1 MDAAQAQILVDS
13 LLDTVV
19 GDWHIDAFLGKGK
32 SAVVLACTRGTEV
45 GAIKVFHPEL
55 IQRYGKSVQLER
67 ILREK
72 GLIGASHPHLVRIL
86 DGGECGK
93 TGHLYVVMEK
103 LPYANLHDEL
113 LKIPPEAIP
122 ALISQ
127 IASAARFLED
137 RNLAHRDI
145 KPENIAVSP
154 DFSKAI
160 LLDLG
165 VLRPVGCSNL
175 TDVNQR
181 PFIGTLRY
189 SSPEFLERKEEDT
202 LEGWRSLTFYQL
214 GAVLHDMLMKR
225 VLFEDDSEPYPR
237 LVRAVLESIPQIHAA
252 SAKCVALANH
262 CLLKNPT
269 TRLELVNWER
279 FQVLSAD
286 DPLTL
291 SLTRDRIKQRQRFF
305 QAAAVPVKSTG
316 GTQRLSRK
324 ALDDVCNRVESRI
337 ASLMNDLQAFPLR
350 TTQSVNDTENGVCE
364 TYIHF
369 EKDIQK
375 GLPFR
380 LAVLLRFSLIDE
392 NNGNPIFRA
401 EAAAAMANYEISHD
415 KMPTPSLIQTGEL
428 ELLLDSPTLEALF
441 ISGLDDAYTRI
452 EKNEVPGPGRIIG
465 LVVNEVTT

>member
-19 GDWHIDAFLGKGK
+19 GGWQIGAFLGRGK
-32 SAVVLACTRGTEV
+32 SAVVLRCTRATEV

-55 IQRYGKSVQLER
+55 IQRYGKPVQLER

-72 GLIGASHPHLVRIL
+72 SLVGATHPHLVRIL
-86 DGGECGK
+86 DGGECDK
-93 TGHLYVVMEK
+93 TGHLYVVMEH

-113 LKIPPEAIP
+113 QKVPPEAIP
-122 ALISQ
+122 GLISQ

-165 VLRPVGCSNL
+165 VLRPVGSSNL
-175 TDVNQR
+175 TDIDQR

-202 LEGWRSLTFYQL
+202 LEGWRSVTFYQL
-214 GAVLHDMLMKR
+214 GAVLHDLLMKR
-225 VLFEDDSEPYPR
+225 LLFDDDSEPYPR
-237 LVRAVLESIPQIHAA
+237 LVKAVLENIPQIHGAN
-252 SAKCVALANH
+252 AKCVALANH
-262 CLLKNPT
+262 CLIKNPT

-279 FQVLSAD
+279 FQVLPAD
-286 DPLTL
+286 DPVTL
-291 SLTRDRIKQRQRFF
+291 SGTRDRIKLRQKFF
-305 QAAAVPVKSTG
+305 QAAAVPVKATG
-316 GTQRLSRK
+316 NFQKLSRK
-324 ALDDVCNRVESRI
+324 TLDDVCNRVESRI

-350 TTQSVNDTENGVCE
+350 TTQSVKDAERGICE
-364 TYIHF
+364 TCIHF

-380 LAVLLRFSLIDE
+380 LAVLLRFTLLDE
-392 NNGNPIFRA
+392 NNGKPIFRA
-401 EAAAAMANYEISHD
+401 EAAAAMANDEIPHD
-415 KMPTPSLIQTGEL
+415 LMPEPTAIQAGEL
-428 ELLLDSPTLEALF
+428 ELLLDSPSLEAVF
-441 ISGLDDAYTRI
+441 VSALDDAYTHI
-452 EKNEVPGPGRIIG
+452 EKNAVPSPG
-465 LVVNEVTT
+465 VVIVLAVKEKTP

>member
-13 LLDTVV
+13 LLNTVV

-55 IQRYGKSVQLER
+55 IQRYGKHVQLER

-72 GLIGASHPHLVRIL
+72 SLVGAFHPHLVRIL
-86 DGGECGK
+86 DGGECDK
-93 TGHLYVVMEK
+93 TGHLYVVMER

-113 LKIPPEAIP
+113 QKIPPEAIP
-122 ALISQ
+122 VLISQ

-137 RNLAHRDI
+137 RNLVHRDI

-165 VLRPVGCSNL
+165 VLRPVGSSNL
-175 TDVNQR
+175 TDIDQR

-202 LEGWRSLTFYQL
+202 LDGWRSVTFYQL
-214 GAVLHDMLMKR
+214 GAVLHDLLMKR

-237 LVRAVLESIPQIHAA
+237 LVRAVLEKVPQIHAA

-262 CLLKNPT
+262 CLIKNPI
-269 TRLELVNWER
+269 TRLELINWER
-279 FQVLSAD
+279 FQVLPED
-286 DPLTL
+286 DPVNL
-291 SLTRDRIKQRQRFF
+291 SQVRDRIKQRQKFF
-305 QAAAVPVKSTG
+305 QTAESAEKAVGYPKKF
-316 GTQRLSRK
+316 SRK

-350 TTQSVNDTENGVCE
+350 TTQSVKDAERGVCE

-380 LAVLLRFSLIDE
+380 LAVLLRFSLLDE
-392 NNGNPIFRA
+392 NNGKPIFRA
-401 EAAAAMANYEISHD
+401 EAAAAMANEEIPNE
-415 KMPTPSLIQTGEL
+415 KMPAPSLIQAGEL
-428 ELLLDSPTLEALF
+428 ELLLDSPSLETLF
-441 ISGLDDAYTRI
+441 IRGLDDAYTRI
-452 EKNEVPGPGRIIG
+452 ETNAVPTPGAIIE
-465 LVVNEVTT
+465 LAVKEATS

>member
-13 LLDTVV
+13 LLNTVV

-32 SAVVLACTRGTEV
+32 SAVVLACTRGTET

-55 IQRYGKSVQLER
+55 VQRYGKPVQLER

-72 GLIGASHPHLVRIL
+72 SLVGAYHPNLVRIL
-86 DGGECGK
+86 DGGECDK

-103 LPYANLHDEL
+103 LPYKNLHDEL
-113 LKIPPEAIP
+113 QKIPPEAMP
-122 ALISQ
+122 MLISQ

-165 VLRPVGCSNL
+165 VLRPVGSSNL
-175 TDVNQR
+175 TDVDQR
-181 PFIGTLRY
+181 SFIGTLRY
-189 SSPEFLERKEEDT
+189 SSPEFLERKEEDN
-202 LEGWRSLTFYQL
+202 LEGWRSVTFYQL

-225 VLFEDDSEPYPR
+225 VLFEDDSEPYAR
-237 LVRAVLESIPQIHAA
+237 LVRAVLEKVPQIHAV

-262 CLLKNPT
+262 CLLKNPI

-279 FQVLSAD
+279 FQVLPVD
-286 DPLTL
+286 DPTTL
-291 SLTRDRIKQRQRFF
+291 ALTRDRIKQRQKFF
-305 QAAAVPVKSTG
+305 QATAIPVKSTG
-316 GTQRLSRK
+316 NSPKLSRK

-337 ASLMNDLQAFPLR
+337 AALMNDLQAFPLR
-350 TTQSVNDTENGVCE
+350 TTQSLKDVDRGVCE
-364 TYIHF
+364 TCIHF
-369 EKDIQK
+369 EKDLQK
-375 GLPFR
+375 GLFFR
-380 LAVLLRFSLIDE
+380 IAVLLRFSLLDE
-392 NNGNPIFRA
+392 NHGKPIFRA
-401 EAAAAMANYEISHD
+401 EAAAAMANDEIPRD
-415 KMPTPSLIQTGEL
+415 QMPTPSLIQAGEL
-428 ELLLDSPTLEALF
+428 EQLLDSPSLEAVF

-452 EKNEVPGPGRIIG
+452 EKNETPISSAIIK
-465 LVVNEVTT
+465 LAVKEMKP